1 MSYKEAKVY
10 RDGYHYVAIP
20 YKENPS
26 ARKRGGVTDL
36 EKDEKKKAF
45 DTANKGIKTK
55 GKKKRTKELITELR
69 PHFETEEQT
78 AEFVKAEMER
88 LERNRMVRR
97 IRLQRKIDLGEWDY
111 FCTFTYDDKKHTEES
126 FRAKLSDTFKKL
138 RQRYGWEY
146 LGVYERSPENDR
158 LHFHGLFY
166 TPKMKGELVKR
177 RDYSTKEHRMQTTLQ
192 NTYFT
197 ERFGRNDFEPISTV
211 DLSNTGTYL
220 LKYIEKS
227 GERIVCSKG
236 VKTFFV
242 SDIMDDDVVCTIGNE
257 DRKLLLFDNFSCF
270 DEGVFVGE
278 VSPETIK
285 QMRKT
290 N

>member
-1 MSYKEAKVY
+1 MAFEEAKVY
-10 RDGYHYVAIP
+10 FDGSHYIAIP
-20 YKENPS
+20 RTSRPTAK
-26 ARKRGGVTDL
+26 KRGGTKDT
-36 EKDEKKKAF
+36 ETDEKKKAF
-45 DTANKGIKTK
+45 EKAYKGVKAK
-55 GKKKRTKELITELR
+55 SRKEKMTEIVAELN
-69 PHFETEEQT
+69 PHFEDEERASAFV
-78 AEFVKAEMER
+78 AEQMER
-88 LERNRMVRR
+88 KQRNLIARR
-97 IRLQRKIDLGEWDY
+97 TRLARKINLGEWNY

-146 LGVYERSPENDR
+146 LGVYERSPKNNR

-197 ERFGRNDFEPISTV
+197 ERFGRNDFESINTV

-236 VKTFFV
+236 VKTYFV

>member
-20 YKENPS
+20 YKENPT
-26 ARKRGGVTDL
+26 ARKRGGVTDF

-45 DTANKGIKTK
+45 DTAYKGIKSK
-55 GKKKRTKELITELR
+55 SQKKRTKELITELR

-78 AEFVKAEMER
+78 AEFVKAEIER
-88 LERNRMVRR
+88 TERNRMVRW

-146 LGVYERSPENDR
+146 LGVYERSPENNR

-197 ERFGRNDFEPISTV
+197 ERFGRNDFEPINTV

-236 VKTFFV
+236 VKTYFV

-278 VSPETIK
+278 VSRETIK

>member
-1 MSYKEAKVY
+1 MSFKATKVY

-20 YKENPS
+20 YKENPTTK
-26 ARKRGGVTDL
+26 KRGGVTDF
-36 EKDEKKKAF
+36 EKDQKKKAF
-45 DTANKGIKTK
+45 EEANKGIKTK
-55 GKKKRTKELITELR
+55 NTKKKAKELITELR

-88 LERNRMVRR
+88 LERNRMVRWL
-97 IRLQRKIDLGEWDY
+97 RLQRKIDLGGWDY

-126 FRAKLSDTFKKL
+126 FRRKLSDTFKKL

-146 LGVYERSPENDR
+146 LGVYERSPENNR

-166 TPKMKGELVKR
+166 TPKMKGELVKK

-197 ERFGRNDFEPISTV
+197 ERFGRNDFESINKV
-211 DLSNTGTYL
+211 DLEHTASYL
-220 LKYIEKS
+220 MKYIEKS

>member
-197 ERFGRNDFEPISTV
+197 ERFGRNDFEPINTV

-220 LKYIEKS
+220 SKYIEKS

-236 VKTFFV
+236 VKTYFV

-278 VSPETIK
+278 VSRETIK

>member
-26 ARKRGGVTDL
+26 AKKRGGVTDF

-78 AEFVKAEMER
+78 AEFVKAEIER
-88 LERNRMVRR
+88 TERNRMVRW

-146 LGVYERSPENDR
+146 LGVYERSPENNR
-158 LHFHGLFY
+158 LHFH
-166 TPKMKGELVKR
+166 
-177 RDYSTKEHRMQTTLQ
+177 
-192 NTYFT
+192 
-197 ERFGRNDFEPISTV
+197 
-211 DLSNTGTYL
+211 
-220 LKYIEKS
+220 
-227 GERIVCSKG
+227 
-236 VKTFFV
+236 
-242 SDIMDDDVVCTIGNE
+242 
-257 DRKLLLFDNFSCF
+257 
-270 DEGVFVGE
+270 
-278 VSPETIK
+278 
-285 QMRKT
+285 
-290 N
+290 

>member
-1 MSYKEAKVY
+1 MSYKATKVY

-20 YKENPS
+20 YKENPT
-26 ARKRGGVTDL
+26 AKKRGGVTDF

-45 DTANKGIKTK
+45 DTANKGIKSK
-55 GKKKRTKELITELR
+55 SKKKRTKELITELR

-78 AEFVKAEMER
+78 AEFVRAEMER
-88 LERNRMVRR
+88 IERNRMVRWL
-97 IRLQRKIDLGEWDY
+97 RLQRKIDLGEWDY

-126 FRAKLSDTFKKL
+126 FRRKLSDTFKKL

-146 LGVYERSPENDR
+146 LGVYERSPENNR

-177 RDYSTKEHRMQTTLQ
+177 RDYSTKNHRMQTTLQ

-197 ERFGRNDFEPISTV
+197 ERFGRNDFEPINTV

-236 VKTFFV
+236 VKTYFV

-278 VSPETIK
+278 VSRETIK

>member
-1 MSYKEAKVY
+1 MSFKATKVY
-10 RDGYHYVAIP
+10 REGYHYVAIP
-20 YKENPS
+20 YKENPT
-26 ARKRGGVTDL
+26 AKKRGGVTDL
-36 EKDEKKKAF
+36 EKDEKKKTF

-55 GKKKRTKELITELR
+55 GKKKRAKELVAELR

-78 AEFVKAEMER
+78 AEFVRAEMER
-88 LERNRMVRR
+88 TERNRMVRWL
-97 IRLQRKIDLGEWDY
+97 RLQRKIDLGEWDY

-126 FRAKLSDTFKKL
+126 FRRKLSDTFKKL
-138 RQRYGWEY
+138 RQRYDWEY

-158 LHFHGLFY
+158 LHFHGLFNI
-166 TPKMKGELVKR
+166 PKMKGELVKR

-197 ERFGRNDFEPISTV
+197 ERFGRNDFAPISKV
-211 DLSNTGTYL
+211 DLEHTASYL
-220 LKYIEKS
+220 MKYIEKS

-236 VKTFFV
+236 VKTFFI

-270 DEGVFVGE
+270 DEGIYVGE

>member
-1 MSYKEAKVY
+1 MGYREAKVY

-20 YKENPS
+20 YKENPT
-26 ARKRGGVTDL
+26 AKKRGGVTDL

-45 DTANKGIKTK
+45 ETAYKGTNTK
-55 GKKKRTKELITELR
+55 SKKKRTKELIEELR
-69 PHFETEEQT
+69 PQFETEEQT
-78 AEFVKAEMER
+78 AEFVRAETER
-88 LERNRMVRR
+88 MERNRIARK

-126 FRAKLSDTFKKL
+126 FRRKLSDTFKKL

-146 LGVYERSPENDR
+146 LGVYERSPKNDR

-166 TPKMKGELVKR
+166 TPKMIGELVKK

-197 ERFGRNDFEPISTV
+197 KRFGRNDFEQIDTI
-211 DLSNTGTYL
+211 DLATTASYL
-220 LKYIEKS
+220 MKYIEKS
-227 GERIVCSKG
+227 GERIVYSKG
-236 VKTFFV
+236 VKTYFI
-242 SDIMDDDVVCTIGNE
+242 SDIIDDDVICTIGNE
-257 DRKLLLFDNFSCF
+257 DRKILLFDDFSCF
-270 DEGVFVGE
+270 DEGVYVGE
-278 VSPETIK
+278 VSRETIK

>member
-166 TPKMKGELVKR
+166 TPKMKGELVKK

-197 ERFGRNDFEPISTV
+197 ERFGRNDFESINTV

-236 VKTFFV
+236 VKTYFV

-278 VSPETIK
+278 VSRETIK

>member
-197 ERFGRNDFEPISTV
+197 ERFGRNDFEPINTV

-270 DEGVFVGE
+270 DEGVFVGA
-278 VSPETIK
+278 VSREIIK

>member
-1 MSYKEAKVY
+1 MSFKATKVY

-20 YKENPS
+20 YKENPTTK
-26 ARKRGGVTDL
+26 KRGGVTDF
-36 EKDEKKKAF
+36 EKDKKKKAF
-45 DTANKGIKTK
+45 EEANKGIKTK

-88 LERNRMVRR
+88 LERNRMVRWL
-97 IRLQRKIDLGEWDY
+97 RLQRKIDLGEWDY

-146 LGVYERSPENDR
+146 LGVYERSPENNR

-197 ERFGRNDFEPISTV
+197 ERFGRNDFEPINTV

-236 VKTFFV
+236 VKTYFV
-242 SDIMDDDVVCTIGNE
+242 SDIIDDDVVCTIGNE

-278 VSPETIK
+278 VSRETIK